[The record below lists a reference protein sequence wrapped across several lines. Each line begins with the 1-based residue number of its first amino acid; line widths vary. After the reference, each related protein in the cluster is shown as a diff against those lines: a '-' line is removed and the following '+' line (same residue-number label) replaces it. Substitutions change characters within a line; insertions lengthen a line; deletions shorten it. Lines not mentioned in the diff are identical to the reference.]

1 MVTIKQAT
9 SEGQYRIRVKF
20 NTGEEG
26 IVDLEDVITRY
37 PVARPLLQQDEFC
50 KFYLDEWPT
59 LAWPCGFDLSPE
71 MLYERATGKS
81 PGWLRDDTM
90 AAEMGT

>member
-1 MVTIKQAT
+1 MITVKQAT
-9 SEGQYRIRVKF
+9 YEGQYRIRIKF
-20 NTGEEG
+20 STGEEG
-26 IVDLEDVITRY
+26 VVELEDVIARY
-37 PVARPLLQQDEFC
+37 PIARPLLQQDEFS

-81 PGWLRDDTM
+81 PAWLRDNTV
-90 AAEMGT
+90 AAQIGT